1 MLTFSYICTAQEIQ
15 KNLVTLKIIKIWKIQ
30 NYHIYHISA
39 TKIRDI
45 RMVLHMQ
52 SQFHP
57 KDDLDK

>member
-1 MLTFSYICTAQEIQ
+1 MLTFLYICTAQEIQ
-15 KNLVTLKIIKIWKIQ
+15 KNLVTLKIIKIRKIQ
-30 NYHIYHISA
+30 NYRISA
-39 TKIRDI
+39 TKIRDM

>member
-1 MLTFSYICTAQEIQ
+1 MLTFLYICTAQEIQ
-15 KNLVTLKIIKIWKIQ
+15 KNPVTLKIIKIRKIQ
-30 NYHIYHISA
+30 NYRISA
-39 TKIRDI
+39 TKIRDM

>member
-1 MLTFSYICTAQEIQ
+1 MLTFLYICTAQEIQ
-15 KNLVTLKIIKIWKIQ
+15 KNLVTLKIIKIRKIQ
-30 NYHIYHISA
+30 NYHISA
-39 TKIRDI
+39 TKIRDM